1 MIKSLYEIFGE
12 RVKLDITSSRTR
24 YALEDCF
31 ARDPYFPEESH
42 KVVFSHYNEEADED
56 EPFAFLILNVQ
67 QYEDIE
73 EAYDIADH
81 KGGDEYDSTEYA
93 CKYLKDNASF
103 LDEMTELEQRITI
116 CEMHNLY
123 ISPKYR
129 GRGISEAIK
138 LILPKILF
146 EIGYGDAVFVTYIN
160 PFTVQTDITEKTSLC
175 AESFGGYVNN
185 GEIDKNLLE
194 VMEKSLKKCGFKDVG
209 DRHYAATTL
218 ELIDVAEKEMPV
230 FSPYL
235 DNPPYYDDKY

>member
-24 YALEDCF
+24 YALEECF

-42 KVVFSHYNEEADED
+42 KVVFSHYNVETDED

-67 QYEDIE
+67 QYGDIE

-81 KGGDEYDSTEYA
+81 KGGDEFDTAEYA
-93 CKYLKDNASF
+93 CEYLKKNEGF
-103 LDEMTELEQRITI
+103 YEQVVSSEGCVTI

-138 LILPKILF
+138 LMLPKILF

-160 PFTVQTDITEKTSLC
+160 PFIKQTEIADRTSLC

-194 VMEKSLKKCGFKDVG
+194 VMEKSLKKCGFKDIG
-209 DRHYAATTL
+209 DRHYAATTT
-218 ELIDVAEKEMPV
+218 EIITVAEEEMPA

-235 DNPPYYDDKY
+235 DNPPYYDDEY